1 MFILRVTA
9 QLLIAAA
16 VMVLGFDALNA
27 LESGTVDPIAGG
39 ELVALIVGQLGLAD
53 GLDMERIL
61 GVAEGWPGALAAP
74 YAFLVAAPA
83 FLILGVLGGTMALLF
98 RARN

>member
-1 MFILRVTA
+1 VFILRVMA

-16 VMVLGFDALNA
+16 VMVLGYDALNA
-27 LESGTVDPIAGG
+27 LETRTVDPIAGG
-39 ELVALIVGQLGLAD
+39 ELAALIAGLAGLAE

-83 FLILGVLGGTMALLF
+83 FLILGVLGGAMALLF